1 MLPGILR
8 FKRLSSL
15 FWLLLLVGQC
25 LITVDADVVVESLM
39 QSPANPVV
47 AGSEVTYSVTVRN
60 LDTASTF
67 ISIDIQTEDDGLDV
81 SVAFLFESADGRC
94 GQDGI
99 FFCDELIGGSVQTY
113 SFRTTATLPG
123 FPAPI
128 QFDVDCSGSGCEG
141 QIVQL
146 NPVTQIVPQGL
157 TDNEQNV
164 GGVLYAACLELQAS
178 TPTTEGQ
185 ANLLAICNELDA
197 ADPATIAAAILQIT
211 PAQMPGQVNLSF
223 QSSNT
228 QLENVGARMS
238 ALRGGSGGNSAAG
251 LSFQYAGL
259 TLPAEL
265 FFGQQEQ
272 FALGVEPGIESP
284 GLVPRFGIFVNG
296 TASFGDKDDTADELG
311 FDFNTNGITV
321 GGDYRIK
328 DTLVAGGAV
337 GIADSDSDFNGSR
350 GDVDTR
356 GLSFLGYGTYFLS
369 ETSYLEAVLSFGT
382 SEFDNTRNVTIGPI
396 TREVQGD
403 TDGNEI
409 TISLGGGYDF
419 ARGPLSFSP
428 YGRINYIRTEIDGY
442 TEDTNTGMEL
452 VYKDQDAESLSTVV
466 GGQLSY
472 AISKQYG
479 VFLPTLRFDWTHEF
493 RDDSRFI
500 TASFLNDP
508 TQGRFKIETDEPDRD
523 YFLLGLGVAATFR
536 GNRSAYFNYEYL
548 LGQDDLDQESVAAG
562 FRMDF

>member
-1 MLPGILR
+1 MLPGTVRYKR
-8 FKRLSSL
+8 FSSL
-15 FWLLLLVGQC
+15 FWLVLLSGQC
-25 LITVDADVVVESLM
+25 FISVNADVVVESLT

-60 LDTASTF
+60 TNEVATF
-67 ISIDIQTEDDGLDV
+67 IDIDIRSNQN
-81 SVAFLFESADGRC
+81 SVAGLFESADGRC
-94 GQDGI
+94 DLDGI
-99 FFCDELIGGSVQTY
+99 FFCDQLTQGAVQTY
-113 SFRTTATLPG
+113 SFRITATLQG

-128 QFDVDCSGSGCEG
+128 QFDVNCSGVGCTG
-141 QIVQL
+141 QIVQV
-146 NPVTQIVPQGL
+146 NPVTQIVPPGL
-157 TDNEQNV
+157 TPNEENV
-164 GGVLYAACLELQAS
+164 GEVLNTACLALQS
-178 TPTTEGQ
+178 GTPATEGQ
-185 ANLLAICNELDA
+185 AKLLAICNELDA
-197 ADPATIAAAILQIT
+197 ADPATVAAAILQIT
-211 PAQMPGQVNLSF
+211 PAQVPGQVNLSF

-228 QLENVGARMS
+228 QLENVSTRMS
-238 ALRGGSGGNSAAG
+238 ALRGGSGGSSAAG
-251 LSFQYAGL
+251 LSLQYAGL

-265 FFGQQEQ
+265 FFGRQEQ
-272 FALGVEPGIESP
+272 FALGVEPGVDIP
-284 GLVPRFGIFVNG
+284 GLVPRFGIFING
-296 TASFGDKDDTADELG
+296 TASFGDKDDTSDELG
-311 FDFNTNGITV
+311 FDFDTNGITV

-328 DTLVAGGAV
+328 DTLIAGGAV
-337 GIADSDSDFNGSR
+337 GIVDSDSDFNGSR
-350 GDVDTR
+350 GDVDTS
-356 GLSFLGYGTYFLS
+356 GLSLLGYGTYYLS
-369 ETSYLEAVLSFGT
+369 ETSYVEAVLSFGR
-382 SEFDNTRNVTIGPI
+382 SEFDNSRNVTVGAT

-403 TDGNEI
+403 TDGNEL

-442 TEDTNTGMEL
+442 TEDTNTGLEL

-472 AISKQYG
+472 AISKPYG

-508 TQGRFKIETDEPDRD
+508 TQGRFKIETDDPDRD

-536 GNRSAYFNYEYL
+536 GGRSAYFNYEYL